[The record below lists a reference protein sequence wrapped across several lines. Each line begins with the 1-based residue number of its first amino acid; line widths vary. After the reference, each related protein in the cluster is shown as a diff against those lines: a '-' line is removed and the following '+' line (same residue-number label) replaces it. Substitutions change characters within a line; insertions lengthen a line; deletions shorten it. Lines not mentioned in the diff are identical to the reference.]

1 MMMWPMWIWIIV
13 GVLPIVLL
21 VILIAKLLKQ

>member
-1 MMMWPMWIWIIV
+1 MMWPMWIWIIV